1 MIDIAVESKLPLY
14 QQIYT
19 QLKQQIVTG
28 VLKVGTRLTSTREL
42 AKNLCVA
49 RNTVENA
56 YAQLCLEGYVLNKAG
71 SGFIVLD
78 ICGDKLPSLCLP
90 TTGATIRSSQKTARR
105 GDIFADADAAATCRY
120 DFQYGNLSHT
130 SFPSA
135 IWRRL
140 TADALSSFEAQKISF
155 YGDKQGEL
163 ELRTAIMTYLLESR
177 GVRCLPEQIVLCCG
191 TQYALD
197 VICHLTSECGRQ
209 IAVEDPGYDGARIV
223 FQNNGYEIVP
233 VSVGAEGINLDEL
246 EHSPAKLVYITPSHQ
261 FPTGAVMP
269 IHNRLQLLQW
279 AEARDGIIIEDD
291 YDSEFRYH
299 TRPIPALQSIDADDR
314 VVYLGTF
321 SKSLSPGLRISYI
334 ILPMRLLARYNS
346 IYAGYYSTIP
356 WLQQK
361 IVSLYMAR
369 GHWERHL
376 RKVCLQNKKRH
387 DITIKAI
394 TECFGNRLKI
404 HGNNAGLHLLLE
416 FTMGETEKWLIEKA
430 KNYGVRVYPTEPFWL
445 KKEACPGN
453 IILLG
458 FSMLSEEDI
467 VAGITLLKK
476 TWSEDEPE
484 SKRPKTTLLRSNF
497 HLIQN

>member
-1 MIDIAVESKLPLY
+1 MIDIATESKLPFY
-14 QQIYT
+14 QQIYE

-28 VLKVGTRLTSTREL
+28 VLKEGTRLASTREL

-78 ICGDKLPSLCLP
+78 ICGDKLPTRCLP
-90 TTGATIRSSQKTARR
+90 TTGTTIRHSQPPARPGNTLAGADTAA
-105 GDIFADADAAATCRY
+105 ICRY
-120 DFQYGNLSHT
+120 DFQYGNLGQT

-135 IWRRL
+135 LWRRL

-155 YGDKQGEL
+155 YSDKQGEL

-177 GVRCLPEQIVLCCG
+177 GVRCIPEQIVLCCG

-197 VICHLTSECGRQ
+197 VICHLASGYGLQ
-209 IAVEDPGYDGARIV
+209 IAVEDPGYDGAKIV

-233 VSVGAEGINLDEL
+233 VSVGAEGIKLDEL
-246 EHSPAKLVYITPSHQ
+246 QRSPARLVYITPSHQ

-279 AEARDGIIIEDD
+279 AEAKDGIIIEDD

-299 TRPIPALQSIDADDR
+299 TRPIPALQSIDVDDR

-334 ILPMRLLARYNS
+334 ILPMRLLTRYHTV
-346 IYAGYYSTIP
+346 YAGYYSTIP

-361 IVSLYMAR
+361 IVSLYMVR

-387 DITIKAI
+387 DTIMKAI
-394 TECFGNRLKI
+394 VECLGNRVKI
-404 HGNNAGLHLLLE
+404 HGCNAGLHLLLE

-430 KNYGVRVYPTEPFWL
+430 KDCGVRVYPTEQFWHR
-445 KKEACPGN
+445 KESCPN
-453 IILLG
+453 NTILMG
-458 FSMLSEEDI
+458 FSMLSEQDI
-467 VAGITLLKK
+467 MAGIGLLKK
-476 TWSEDEPE
+476 AWSGE
-484 SKRPKTTLLRSNF
+484 N
-497 HLIQN
+497 